1 MTDTSPRTA
10 ERGGLIDPTE
20 AVTSHVLSPEGAA
33 GSFHLQTLGQPQEE
47 SCWGVG
53 ILPQAAAAQGELQ
66 AKTFN
71 RKLLRHLVLL
81 KSTVIVFP
89 SDLKLFPQTKLALS
103 PKRCRERNFGSSDW
117 QWWWWCSNT
126 VERWVQPPGLPLFSP
141 WASPRYLCD
150 GSWSISLLIPLW
162 QGAEQCR
169 RDKRKGYERI
179 SFFSCNTYSYPFI
192 IHSPTSDSIF
202 PLLQKSA
209 YLTQSSECRLSLP
222 IFGVPI
228 VYFVFTSCSELASWL
243 L

>member
-1 MTDTSPRTA
+1 M
-10 ERGGLIDPTE
+10 
-20 AVTSHVLSPEGAA
+20 
-33 GSFHLQTLGQPQEE
+33 
-47 SCWGVG
+47 G
-53 ILPQAAAAQGELQ
+53 ILPQAAASQGELQ

-89 SDLKLFPQTKLALS
+89 SDLKLFHQTKFALS

-141 WASPRYLCD
+141 WASPHYLCD

-162 QGAEQCR
+162 QGAEQYR

-192 IHSPTSDSIF
+192 IHSPTSDSVF

-209 YLTQSSECRLSLP
+209 YLTQSSECCLSLP
-222 IFGVPI
+222 IFEVPMCTLSLP
-228 VYFVFTSCSELASWL
+228 VVQSLPLGFSKCWEDTVMALWNWVPQWSHSGGPSWRWGWFWAVTEELVLEEAWNSYA
-243 L
+243 